1 VARAKVGDPFDCAAL
16 RSEFVIFSRAFSG
29 QGRYNGFHENTNQ
42 EERV

>member
-1 VARAKVGDPFDCAAL
+1 VGARSAAL
-16 RSEFVIFSRAFSG
+16 RSEAVIFSRAFSG